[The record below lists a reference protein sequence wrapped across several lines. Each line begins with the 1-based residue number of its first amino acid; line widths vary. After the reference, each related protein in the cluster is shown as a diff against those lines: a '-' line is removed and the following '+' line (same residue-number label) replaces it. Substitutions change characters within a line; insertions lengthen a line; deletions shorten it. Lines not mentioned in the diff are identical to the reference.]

1 MEEHSPN
8 WTAYYTVTPPPFT
21 HPETLLVL
29 KEETQTRDQLAR
41 ENRRNERHADS
52 VHVQHLLQA
61 ESRGLK
67 TGDHDVLLHAA
78 HSVHAERKGEEDQSQ
93 IAVGLRADLLVVAGQ
108 LEHYS

>member
-1 MEEHSPN
+1 MIVDRTRGGKWRTVYRINICPMEEHSPN

-78 HSVHAERKGEEDQSQ
+78 NAVHA
-93 IAVGLRADLLVVAGQ
+93 
-108 LEHYS
+108 

>member
-78 HSVHAERKGEEDQSQ
+78 NAVHAQRQEEENQAEA
-93 IAVGLRADLLVVAGQ
+93 AVRLLADLL
-108 LEHYS
+108 LLRHHLKH